1 MINKKRRTR
10 TVEVLPLILSACV
23 MTKKSGEKTGRN
35 NEINQSNVSFNY
47 TAGQKFEII
56 KSFNV
61 FNGEILTKAAFI

>member
-10 TVEVLPLILSACV
+10 TVGVLSLVVSGA

-35 NEINQSNVSFNY
+35 NEIISFIY
-47 TAGQKFEII
+47 TAGQKFGII

-61 FNGEILTKAAFI
+61 FNGKILTKAAFI